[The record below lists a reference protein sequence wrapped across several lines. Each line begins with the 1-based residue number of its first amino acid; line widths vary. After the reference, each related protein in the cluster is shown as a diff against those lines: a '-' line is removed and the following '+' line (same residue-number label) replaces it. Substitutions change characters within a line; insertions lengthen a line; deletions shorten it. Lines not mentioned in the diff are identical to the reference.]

1 MNRYVW
7 CALATLALAG
17 CGKGKPEEA
26 ETEAPVPV
34 QVAEARKGPIDRVIV
49 ADAVL
54 YPINQANVTPKISA
68 PVRRVLVNRGDH
80 VKAGQLLAEL
90 EARDLV
96 AAANESKGQW
106 EQAQA

>member
-1 MNRYVW
+1 MKRFVG
-7 CALATLALAG
+7 CAAMAVLLVG
-17 CGKGKPEEA
+17 CSKGKPEEA

-34 QVAEARKGPIDRVIV
+34 QVAVARKGTIDRVIA

-90 EARDLV
+90 ESRDLV
-96 AAANESKGQW
+96 AAANES
-106 EQAQA
+106 